1 MLPLFICRG
10 SIKNKIKIFSL
21 TKLLLIDIF
30 YLLITSI
37 NNIEEIYYEFIRLHC
52 KRHERQ

>member
-1 MLPLFICRG
+1 MLPLFIFRG
-10 SIKNKIKIFSL
+10 LIKNKLEIFSL

-37 NNIEEIYYEFIRLHC
+37 NNIEEIYYEFI
-52 KRHERQ
+52 